1 MGSRGRD
8 EGAGPRKVGGLLETV
23 VSRLG
28 LRRDLDDYRIFEAWE
43 HVVGEQIA
51 RNAQPVRLDARRL
64 VINVKNA
71 VWMQELALLR
81 EDIRQ
86 RINEWMG
93 RELVQD
99 LFLVLG
105 PPHDDEPAPRPALR
119 VQRRR

>member
-1 MGSRGRD
+1 MAAREQNRGS
-8 EGAGPRKVGGLLETV
+8 GPKKVGGLLETV

-43 HVVGEQIA
+43 RVVGEQIA
-51 RNAQPVRLDARRL
+51 RNAQPVRLDAKRL
-64 VINVKNA
+64 VIHVKSA

-81 EDIRQ
+81 EDIRR

-105 PPHDDEPAPRPALR
+105 PLHDDEAAPHTSRTI
-119 VQRRR
+119 RRR

>member
-1 MGSRGRD
+1 M
-8 EGAGPRKVGGLLETV
+8 

-43 HVVGEQIA
+43 RVVGDQIA
-51 RNAQPVRLDARRL
+51 RNAQPVRLDAKRL
-64 VINVKNA
+64 VVNVKSA
-71 VWMQELALLR
+71 VWMQELSLLR
-81 EDIRQ
+81 EDIRR

-105 PPHDDEPAPRPALR
+105 PPHDDEPKPRPPR
-119 VQRRR
+119 TPQRR

>member
-1 MGSRGRD
+1 VASRER
-8 EGAGPRKVGGLLETV
+8 ERGAGPQKVGGVLETV

-43 HVVGEQIA
+43 RVVGEQIA

-64 VINVKNA
+64 VINVKSA

-105 PPHDDEPAPRPALR
+105 PPHDDEPKSRTAHPRR
-119 VQRRR
+119 HR

>member
-1 MGSRGRD
+1 MSSRGRD
-8 EGAGPRKVGGLLETV
+8 HGAGPKKLGGVLEAV

-43 HVVGEQIA
+43 RVVGEQIA
-51 RNAQPVRLDARRL
+51 RNAQPVRLDAKRL

-81 EDIRQ
+81 ADILR

-93 RELVQD
+93 REVVQD

-105 PPHDDEPAPRPALR
+105 PPHDDEPKRGISR
-119 VQRRR
+119 RSQRR

>member
-1 MGSRGRD
+1 M
-8 EGAGPRKVGGLLETV
+8 ETV

-43 HVVGEQIA
+43 RVVGEQIA
-51 RNAQPVRLDARRL
+51 RNAQPVRLDAKRL
-64 VINVKNA
+64 VINVKSA

-86 RINEWMG
+86 RINDWMG
-93 RELVQD
+93 REVVQD

-105 PPHDDEPAPRPALR
+105 PPHDDEPKGGPVRAPR
-119 VQRRR
+119 RR

>member
-1 MGSRGRD
+1 MASHEQGRGT
-8 EGAGPRKVGGLLETV
+8 GPIKVGGVLETV

-43 HVVGEQIA
+43 RVVGEQIA

-64 VINVKNA
+64 VINVKSA

-93 RELVQD
+93 REVVQD

-105 PPHDDEPAPRPALR
+105 PPHEDETKSGPGRAT
-119 VQRRR
+119 RRR

>member
-1 MGSRGRD
+1 MLD
-8 EGAGPRKVGGLLETV
+8 TV

-43 HVVGEQIA
+43 RVVGAQIA
-51 RNAQPVRLDARRL
+51 RNARPIRLDAKRL
-64 VINVKNA
+64 VINVKSA
-71 VWMQELALLR
+71 VWMQELSLLR

-86 RINEWMG
+86 RINDWMG

-105 PPHDDEPAPRPALR
+105 PSHDEEGPAPSR
-119 VQRRR
+119 QFTRRR

>member
-1 MGSRGRD
+1 MGSRERQH
-8 EGAGPRKVGGLLETV
+8 GAGPKKLGGVLETV

-43 HVVGEQIA
+43 RVVGEQIA
-51 RNAQPVRLDARRL
+51 RNAQPVRLDAKRL
-64 VINVKNA
+64 VINVKSA

-105 PPHDDEPAPRPALR
+105 PPHDDEPKPRPSR
-119 VQRRR
+119 GPQGR

>member
-1 MGSRGRD
+1 MGSRERD
-8 EGAGPRKVGGLLETV
+8 QHAGLRKLDGVLETV

-43 HVVGEQIA
+43 RVVGEQIA
-51 RNAQPVRLDARRL
+51 RNAQPVRLDAKRL
-64 VINVKNA
+64 VVNVKNA

-81 EDIRQ
+81 EDIRR

-105 PPHDDEPAPRPALR
+105 PPHDDEGSGAPQPRPR
-119 VQRRR
+119 KR

>member
-1 MGSRGRD
+1 
-8 EGAGPRKVGGLLETV
+8 LESV

-28 LRRDLDDYRIFEAWE
+28 LRRDLDDYRI
-43 HVVGEQIA
+43 A
-51 RNAQPVRLDARRL
+51 RNAQPVRLDAKRL
-64 VINVKNA
+64 VINVKSA

-105 PPHDDEPAPRPALR
+105 PPHDHERKADPSRSP
-119 VQRRR
+119 QRR

>member
-1 MGSRGRD
+1 
-8 EGAGPRKVGGLLETV
+8 LESV

-43 HVVGEQIA
+43 RVVGEQIA

-64 VINVKNA
+64 VIHVKSA

-105 PPHDDEPAPRPALR
+105 SPHDDERKTGPSRGPLR
-119 VQRRR
+119 R